1 MKLKK
6 IIKLILNR
14 NIIFYPPKKTN
25 ILLFDTNLQ
34 ESINKFYNG
43 DFEVLHVR
51 YEKINFFILF
61 SAIIKFGFKNLSTNY
76 ILTFIRSV
84 NPKVLLTF
92 NDLNPKFYLIKRKID
107 PKITTIALQQSFR
120 DKNDFNN
127 FKLKKNFYN
136 VDYLFVFSNFFKNYY
151 VKKISA
157 KKIIISGS
165 FINNFYSIRRKKN
178 SNILFISQ
186 YKEYL
191 NDIKYYNH
199 EKKLLKFLV
208 EYSKKNKINYK
219 VNIRLQTSNNKNDK
233 LNKKISKKIYINKFE
248 FLKKNDVI
256 ISNNAYQTQKK
267 NTTYDYLNNFNNIIT
282 IDSSIGL
289 EALARRQKIIS
300 FPLNP
305 NFGSKKDFFLSKKL
319 NYKNFCFL
327 LNLII
332 SMKEDDF
339 HKKSKKSKLMIS
351 FDKDNKHLK
360 NLILRLL
367 NK

>member
-1 MKLKK
+1 MKVKK
-6 IIKLILNR
+6 IIKLFLNR
-14 NIIFYPPKKTN
+14 NITFYPPKKTK

-43 DFEVLHVR
+43 NFEVLNVR
-51 YEKINFFILF
+51 YEKINFFILLLT
-61 SAIIKFGFKNLSTNY
+61 IIKFGFKDLSTNY

-92 NDLNPKFYLIKRKID
+92 NDLNPRFYLIKKNID
-107 PKITTIALQQSFR
+107 PKITTIVLQQSFR
-120 DKNDFNN
+120 DKNNFNN

-136 VDYLFVFSNFFKNYY
+136 VDYLFVFSKFFKNYY
-151 VKKISA
+151 SKKISA

-165 FINNFYSIRRKKN
+165 FLNNFFSIRKKKN

-191 NDIKYYNH
+191 NDINYYNH

-219 VNIRLQTSNNKNDK
+219 VNIRLQTSKSKNDE
-233 LNKKISKKIYINKFE
+233 LNKEISKKIYINKFE
-248 FLKKNDVI
+248 FLKKNDLI
-256 ISNNAYQTQKK
+256 ISNSANQTKKK
-267 NTTYDYLNNFNNIIT
+267 NTTYDYLNKFNNIIT

-289 EALARRQKIIS
+289 EVLARKQKIIS

-305 NFGSKKDFFLSKKL
+305 FFGSKKDFFLSKKL
-319 NYKNFCFL
+319 NYKNFCYL

-332 SMKEDDF
+332 SMKEEDF
-339 HKKSKKSKLMIS
+339 YRKSKKSKLMIS
-351 FDKDNKHLK
+351 YDKDNKYLK